1 VIPIA
6 IGKAFFE
13 GIAALSLKKITQY
26 SAKRSYAKSGSYFLI
41 ITKLPVN
48 KLHEIAASTQLTPVI
63 QSGDNV
69 LKTLQT
75 MRSFNQLSKFFL
87 ESLSVS

>member
-26 SAKRSYAKSGSYFLI
+26 SAKRSYAKSRSYFLI
-41 ITKLPVN
+41 ITKIKVSRYFSPDLPKVG
-48 KLHEIAASTQLTPVI
+48 A
-63 QSGDNV
+63 
-69 LKTLQT
+69 
-75 MRSFNQLSKFFL
+75 F
-87 ESLSVS
+87 